1 MRRAINVIPAGNWPE
16 NNLTGCVTL
25 VFDDR
30 HRRRIQL
37 TDDRGEDFLLDL
49 SETTRINNGDGL
61 AIDDGS
67 FLKVLAADEDII
79 DISCDGP
86 IEIARVAWHLGN
98 RHTPVQV
105 LSTGYLRI
113 RYDHV
118 LLEMA
123 QGLGAAVRRKHAPF
137 EPEAGAY
144 SGGGHGHIHD
154 P

>member
-1 MRRAINVIPAGNWPE
+1 MRRAIDVIPAGNWPKNE
-16 NNLTGCVTL
+16 STGCVTL

-37 TDDRGEDFLLDL
+37 TDDRGGDFLLDL
-49 SETTRINNGDGL
+49 VEATRINNGDGL
-61 AIDDGS
+61 VLDEGGI
-67 FLKVLAADEDII
+67 LKVLAADEDVI
-79 DISCDGP
+79 DIGCDGVT
-86 IEIARVAWHLGN
+86 ETARIAWHLGN

-105 LSTGYLRI
+105 LKSGHLRI
-113 RYDHV
+113 RFDHV

-123 QGLGAAVRRKHAPF
+123 KGLGALVKRRNAPF